1 MVKIRLRKLPET
13 NNLATKLLLFK
24 LLLWEMNMNLIRRLK
39 LLELNTSLSKSKLFK
54 LMLDKFKRNNRDLKT
69 SEISGNQ
76 VNLSTRIYTNCSTK
90 SLMNSTTLLSFLF
103 VTSFTSMK
111 SVSRNLSEG
120 NKKFLRLSSTISK
133 LVLTP
138 TNSLPSWTLLTSML
152 MMSSIY
158 SRSSSIS
165 ISTTMVC

>member
-1 MVKIRLRKLPET
+1 
-13 NNLATKLLLFK
+13 
-24 LLLWEMNMNLIRRLK
+24 MNLIRRLK

-111 SVSRNLSEG
+111 SVSRNLSED

-138 TNSLPSWTLLTSML
+138 TNSLPS
-152 MMSSIY
+152 
-158 SRSSSIS
+158 
-165 ISTTMVC
+165 